1 MLQIFRAASLYLRVL
16 TLNLSLLQIREMHQD
31 EEREAMV
38 KY

>member
-1 MLQIFRAASLYLRVL
+1 MLQIFRTALLYLKVY

-31 EEREAMV
+31 EEREAIV